1 MHPPEA
7 GTATGASAAG
17 AATAAGPS
25 MSVVVVT
32 ADGCRSIRRTLGCLL
47 CQTVAERL
55 ELIVVGPAGE
65 RLLPERG
72 ELDGLG
78 FARAVEL
85 ARIDRTAQ
93 ARAAGARAARAP
105 VIAFVEEHSY
115 PASDWAQW
123 LLEAF
128 DHGWAA
134 VGPRV
139 SNANPGTLT
148 ARADFQISYGRWAQA
163 SGESDDLPGHNSAY
177 RREVLLGYGD
187 RLSDVLQAE
196 TLLHWDLRRHGRRLA
211 VEPQARIEHTSIARL
226 RPWVVKRLLTGRLF
240 AARRSARWSR
250 RRRAGYVLGS
260 ALIPLV
266 RWRGLH
272 AQGALCERGSRA
284 LALAGL
290 GLEALGEARGYAVGA
305 GDAES
310 RLLSFELRRGEDSA
324 AG

>member
-1 MHPPEA
+1 MRSPEA
-7 GTATGASAAG
+7 GTAKGESGPGVAAAG
-17 AATAAGPS
+17 EPL

-32 ADGCRSIRRTLGCLL
+32 PDGFRSIRRTVGCLAR
-47 CQTVAERL
+47 QTVGEWL

-65 RLLPERG
+65 RLLPESG

-85 ARIDRTAQ
+85 ARIDRTGQ

-105 VIAFVEEHSY
+105 VIAFVEEHAY

-128 DHGWAA
+128 EEGWAA

-139 SNANPGTLT
+139 SNANPGTRT
-148 ARADFQISYGRWAQA
+148 ARADFQISYGRWAHA
-163 SGESDDLPGHNSAY
+163 PGGDSDDLPGHNSAY
-177 RREVLLGYGD
+177 RREVLLAYGD
-187 RLSDVLQAE
+187 RLADVLQAE
-196 TLLHWDLRRHGRRLA
+196 TLLHWDMRLRGQRLGF
-211 VEPQARIEHTSIARL
+211 EPRARLEHASVGRL

-240 AARRSARWSR
+240 AGRRSARWSR

-266 RWRGLH
+266 RWRRAR
-272 AQGALCERGSRA
+272 AQGALADRA

-290 GLEALGEARGYAVGA
+290 GLEAVGEALGYAAGA
-305 GDAES
+305 GSAES
-310 RLLSFELRRGEDSA
+310 RLLRFELRRGEEA
-324 AG
+324 ATG